1 MFIATSMLYSNGQV
15 FNTKIDQ
22 GSTYLGYA
30 YTTQLNYDYAY
41 KMPTPTTEAINP
53 ATLAQSTLPTNFFM
67 GRADGYWIYK
77 LYNEGVLTKTVTL
90 RDQEF
95 YIPLVHDRVESVA
108 LTVSQGP
115 EIPICDHDNHC
126 PDPASAILIAFSGIV
141 AVGRKRNK

>member
-1 MFIATSMLYSNGQV
+1 
-15 FNTKIDQ
+15 
-22 GSTYLGYA
+22 
-30 YTTQLNYDYAY
+30 
-41 KMPTPTTEAINP
+41 MPTPTTEAVNP

-95 YIPLVHDRVESVA
+95 YVPLVHDRVESVA

-126 PDPASAILIAFSGIV
+126 PDPASAVLIAFSGMV